1 MDPAAEAA
9 AERDPEKA
17 VQAERA
23 VEAAAHRVAR
33 VDPKDRNRRDTDT
46 LDPVLDLLLRNTSR

>member
-1 MDPAAEAA
+1 MDPVVGAA

-23 VEAAAHRVAR
+23 VEAAAHRV
-33 VDPKDRNRRDTDT
+33 DPKDRNRRDTDT
-46 LDPVLDLLLRNTSR
+46 LDPVLDLLLRTTSR